1 MWSGNEQS
9 IQQVVR
15 DKSSNSSLSEI
26 RSIPD
31 CQANLF
37 SVFLCL
43 PRAKAFTSWSVH
55 SPKVYWRAHTAD
67 SYDTYAAF
75 RRPREE
81 TRTGIE
87 CGYRYQ
93 FTKGQAQMHQRAMKT
108 HQAIRI
114 TTYLQTSHSSQT
126 LKLCVFD
133 FVLLAPSKHVNIVFP
148 EALWTK
154 PQEALWLTVPDLVTI
169 GLEQWFVGPA
179 SLFSVPRNAPWRTW
193 IVSGVRVISPNLP
206 GDWWN

>member
-55 SPKVYWRAHTAD
+55 STKVYWRAHTAD
-67 SYDTYAAF
+67 SYDTYAAL

-81 TRTGIE
+81 TRTSME
-87 CGYRYQ
+87 CVYRYQ

-114 TTYLQTSHSSQT
+114 TTYFQTNHSSQN
-126 LKLCVFD
+126 LKLCVFE
-133 FVLLAPSKHVNIVFP
+133 FVLLAFSRQVNITFP
-148 EALWTK
+148 EAVWTQ
-154 PQEALWLTVPDLVTI
+154 PQEALWLTAPDLVTI
-169 GLEQWFVGPA
+169 DHEQWFVGSALSFLCPECPMED
-179 SLFSVPRNAPWRTW
+179 LNCFR
-193 IVSGVRVISPNLP
+193 VREISPNLP
-206 GDWWN
+206 GDWWH